1 MGFNLLRKLSNSS
14 IAEGEKIRRVSAWLR
29 FVLFVFLFV
38 FFRNFFGSEGLSSQR
53 KVKILERLLAMLAD
67 IPHGYKN
74 RTEVTMKNDISA
86 PACWWANAQYVF
98 CCCLNWVSTII
109 CKCAKWSVLFHF
121 FSFFLKKILIKI
133 FYKKKEEK
141 KKRWTL
147 GWKKNVWMFV
157 DCRQMWMEK
166 GKGAKLLRSVWN
178 PANSNGEC

>member
-1 MGFNLLRKLSNSS
+1 MSCFIHVSYKISYYYFKFNLFCSLVNGVQLIEKVIKLFNCWGRKNKESVLH
-14 IAEGEKIRRVSAWLR
+14 G
-29 FVLFVFLFV
+29 FVLFCLFVFLFF

-109 CKCAKWSVLFHF
+109 CKCAKWSGLFHF
-121 FSFFLKKILIKI
+121 FPFF
-133 FYKKKEEK
+133 KKKY
-141 KKRWTL
+141 
-147 GWKKNVWMFV
+147 
-157 DCRQMWMEK
+157 
-166 GKGAKLLRSVWN
+166 
-178 PANSNGEC
+178 